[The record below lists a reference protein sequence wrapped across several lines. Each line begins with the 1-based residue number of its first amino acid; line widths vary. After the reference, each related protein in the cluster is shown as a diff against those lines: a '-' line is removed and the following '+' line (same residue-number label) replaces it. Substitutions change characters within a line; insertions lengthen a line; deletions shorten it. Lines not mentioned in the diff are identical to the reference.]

1 MLLSV
6 SHIHKAYGET
16 VVLPNVSFTMERGDH
31 FALVGRNGSGKSTL
45 LNIIVGDLA
54 ADDGVVSLEKDATV
68 GYLPQYLDM
77 VMEGTL
83 YDFVLHAREDIL
95 DDEKKLAAMEEEM
108 KTAEGADL
116 NRLID
121 AYQSFSHIFD
131 MKGGTAYR
139 SQVEGALFGLG
150 FTREDFDRDTD
161 TLSGGQKTRLSLARI
176 LMGSPDLLI
185 LDEPINHLDLKSI
198 EWLEGFLSA
207 YKGAVLLVAH
217 DRYFLNRVTDHILS
231 LYDERARVY
240 RGNYQAFAD
249 QRENELITRSR
260 EVEKQQKEIAHQ
272 EEVIKKL
279 QQFNREK
286 SIKRAESRKKM
297 LDKVEVIEDFSEEA
311 VMRPVFKC
319 SRESGKDVLSVNGI
333 SKSFD
338 ENNLFTDISFEV
350 KKGERVAILGDNGTG
365 KTTMLR
371 EILSYPCES
380 GFDSPVRF
388 GMNVDVG
395 YFDQAQKNLDP
406 AKSVFDEVHDAFPSM
421 TDGEVRQKLAG
432 FLFRGDRIYDI
443 IGTLSGGE
451 KARVSLTKLMLGHF
465 NFLILDEPTNH
476 LDMESKEAL
485 EGALRDYDGTI
496 LFVSHD
502 RYFVNRVATR
512 ILELYNGH
520 LIEYLGNYDY
530 YVSKRDEFHQT
541 FAAAEN
547 PASAQKKNIRYGDA
561 AGGTDAGASADTA
574 DGRDAWQKAKEEKA
588 ARQKIER
595 QLAKAEEEIAAAED
609 RIKAIDAEF
618 LNPEYQTNSKKLREL
633 TEEQDALK
641 ERLEDLYSQWEVLSE
656 QL

>member
-1 MLLSV
+1 
-6 SHIHKAYGET
+6 
-16 VVLPNVSFTMERGDH
+16 
-31 FALVGRNGSGKSTL
+31 
-45 LNIIVGDLA
+45 
-54 ADDGVVSLEKDATV
+54 
-68 GYLPQYLDM
+68 
-77 VMEGTL
+77 
-83 YDFVLHAREDIL
+83 
-95 DDEKKLAAMEEEM
+95 
-108 KTAEGADL
+108 
-116 NRLID
+116 
-121 AYQSFSHIFD
+121 
-131 MKGGTAYR
+131 
-139 SQVEGALFGLG
+139 
-150 FTREDFDRDTD
+150 
-161 TLSGGQKTRLSLARI
+161 
-176 LMGSPDLLI
+176 
-185 LDEPINHLDLKSI
+185 
-198 EWLEGFLSA
+198 
-207 YKGAVLLVAH
+207 
-217 DRYFLNRVTDHILS
+217 
-231 LYDERARVY
+231 
-240 RGNYQAFAD
+240 
-249 QRENELITRSR
+249 
-260 EVEKQQKEIAHQ
+260 
-272 EEVIKKL
+272 
-279 QQFNREK
+279 
-286 SIKRAESRKKM
+286 
-297 LDKVEVIEDFSEEA
+297 
-311 VMRPVFKC
+311 
-319 SRESGKDVLSVNGI
+319 
-333 SKSFD
+333 
-338 ENNLFTDISFEV
+338 
-350 KKGERVAILGDNGTG
+350 
-365 KTTMLR
+365 
-371 EILSYPCES
+371 
-380 GFDSPVRF
+380 
-388 GMNVDVG
+388 MNVDVG

>member
-16 VVLPNVSFTMERGDH
+16 VILPDVSFTMERGDH

-45 LNIIVGDLA
+45 LNIIVGDLR
-54 ADDGVVSLEKDATV
+54 ADEGVVSLEKDATV

-77 VMEGTL
+77 VMEGSL

-95 DDEKKLAAMEEEM
+95 EDEKKMASMEDAM
-108 KTAEGADL
+108 KTASGDEL
-116 NRLID
+116 NRLLED
-121 AYQSFSHIFD
+121 YQSFSHIFE
-131 MKGGTAYR
+131 MKGGTSYR

-150 FTREDFDRDTD
+150 FTREDFGRDTD

-198 EWLEGFLSA
+198 EWLEGFLSS

-231 LYDERARVY
+231 LYDDRARVY

-260 EVEKQQKEIAHQ
+260 EVEKQQKEIEHQ
-272 EEVIKKL
+272 EAVIKKL

-297 LDKVEVIEDFSEEA
+297 LDKVEVIEDFQEEA
-311 VMRPVFKC
+311 IMRPVFTA
-319 SRESGKDVLSVNGI
+319 SRPSGKDVLSVNGI
-333 SKSFD
+333 SKGFD
-338 ENNLFTDISFEV
+338 GNNLFSNVSFEV

-365 KTTMLR
+365 KTTLLR
-371 EILSYPCES
+371 EILSYPFDS
-380 GFDSPVRF
+380 GLDSPVRF
-388 GMNVDVG
+388 GMNVDTG
-395 YFDQAQKNLDP
+395 YFDQAQKNLNP
-406 AKSVFDEVHDAFPSM
+406 AKSVMDEVHDAFPQM

-432 FLFRGDRIYDI
+432 FLFTGDRIYDRI
-443 IGTLSGGE
+443 ETLSGGE

-530 YVSKRDEFHQT
+530 YVKKREEFHRT
-541 FAAAEN
+541 FAES
-547 PASAQKKNIRYGDA
+547 PSGSPLPDRNISHEEVTESS
-561 AGGTDAGASADTA
+561 GGKAD
-574 DGRDAWQKAKEEKA
+574 WQKAKEEKA
-588 ARQKIER
+588 ARQKLER
-595 QLAKAEEEIAAAED
+595 EQAKVEEDIATAEG
-609 RIKAIDAEF
+609 RIKAIDEEF
-618 LNPEYQTNSKKLREL
+618 LKPEYQTNSKKLREL
-633 TEEQDALK
+633 TEEQDVLK
-641 ERLEDLYSQWEVLSE
+641 ERLEDLYSRWEALAE